1 MKCVREF
8 AYYKSTG
15 ELECNVKNMYMWKT
29 TGSYTKETRLYS
41 KTRIYYGEIMIKKA
55 KKRQSLHLSC

>member
-15 ELECNVKNMYMWKT
+15 ELECNVKNMCMWKT
-29 TGSYTKETRLYS
+29 TECDPITSYDS
-41 KTRIYYGEIMIKKA
+41 G
-55 KKRQSLHLSC
+55 Q